1 MNTESKHWKV
11 LKSEA
16 EYKEALARTIEIFH
30 AEDNTPEADEL
41 DLLLVLIKD
50 YEDKNIH
57 IPSPDPLEVIKM
69 KLSERGLKMKDLEPI
84 IGSKGHVS
92 SVLSG
97 KKELTLKMVKKLH
110 EFLGIPAEVFISTD
124 SSLNILRKRIYKLAG
139 EGQTVNFLNEEDIP
153 YIKKDIKKKY

>member
-139 EGQTVNFLNEEDIP
+139 KGQTVNFLNEEDIP

>member
-1 MNTESKHWKV
+1 MNTELKHWKV

-16 EYKEALARTIEIFH
+16 EYKEALERTIEIFH
-30 AEDNTPEADEL
+30 TEDNTPEADEL

-69 KLSERGLKMKDLEPI
+69 KLTEKGLKMKDLEPI

-110 EFLGIPAEVFISTD
+110 DFLGIPAEVFVTTHKSAHI
-124 SSLNILRKRIYKLAG
+124 
-139 EGQTVNFLNEEDIP
+139 
-153 YIKKDIKKKY
+153 

>member
-1 MNTESKHWKV
+1 MNTELRYWKV
-11 LKSEA
+11 LKSEV
-16 EYKEALARTIEIFH
+16 EYKKALARTIQIFD
-30 AEDNTPEADEL
+30 ADDNTPEADEL

-69 KLSERGLKMKDLEPI
+69 KLAEKGLKMKDLEPM

-110 EFLGIPAEVFISTD
+110 HFLGIAPEVFVSANKSIH
-124 SSLNILRKRIYKLAG
+124 
-139 EGQTVNFLNEEDIP
+139 F
-153 YIKKDIKKKY
+153 

>member
-1 MNTESKHWKV
+1 MNSELRYWKV

-16 EYKEALARTIEIFH
+16 EYKKALARTIEIFD
-30 AEDNTPEADEL
+30 ADDNTPEADEL

-50 YEDKNIH
+50 YEDKNIR

-69 KLSERGLKMKDLEPI
+69 KLAEKGLKMKDLEPM

-110 EFLGIPAEVFISTD
+110 HFLGIPPEVFMSTNK
-124 SSLNILRKRIYKLAG
+124 SIH
-139 EGQTVNFLNEEDIP
+139 F
-153 YIKKDIKKKY
+153 